1 MPKRWKVLSR
11 EWAIWGILGHLYC
24 CSGHRKSVITGSL
37 DALEFIGK
45 KTMDVIAEGD
55 PGFKRTKGLMNRTS
69 TLSQVLFAF
78 ICLLS
83 VSILICIFA
92 CVNLGPC

>member
-1 MPKRWKVLSR
+1 MFPR
-11 EWAIWGILGHLYC
+11 E
-24 CSGHRKSVITGSL
+24 KSVISGGFGCL
-37 DALEFIGK
+37 RIHWK